1 MFSLASESTPNN
13 AIVKGSP
20 SFKLTFPER
29 NSEWLLFRGLCILS
43 PVINILAQM
52 YITTITASENNTPT
66 IQSKIFSWQA
76 HFLLSER
83 FTPTTPLHL
92 FHIHIP

>member
-1 MFSLASESTPNN
+1 MFSPASESTPNN

-43 PVINILAQM
+43 PVNILAQM
-52 YITTITASENNTPT
+52 YITTITTSENNTPT
-66 IQSKIFSWQA
+66 IKVKF
-76 HFLLSER
+76 
-83 FTPTTPLHL
+83 
-92 FHIHIP
+92 

>member
-1 MFSLASESTPNN
+1 MYL
-13 AIVKGSP
+13 I
-20 SFKLTFPER
+20 
-29 NSEWLLFRGLCILS
+29 

-52 YITTITASENNTPT
+52 YITTITTSENNTPT
-66 IQSKIFSWQA
+66 IQSKILVGRLI
-76 HFLLSER
+76 FLLSER

>member
-1 MFSLASESTPNN
+1 
-13 AIVKGSP
+13 
-20 SFKLTFPER
+20 
-29 NSEWLLFRGLCILS
+29 
-43 PVINILAQM
+43 M

-66 IQSKIFSWQA
+66 IQSKILVGRLI
-76 HFLLSER
+76 FLLSER